1 MKITAKYLEAVDDC
15 KDQVALFRRH
25 FGEEVEVSEKLC
37 LAHAHEF
44 DWNWAAR
51 RLLDVPTWQ
60 AYERATAGGWT
71 AYEEA
76 MVPARRAY
84 EEVIAEP
91 SRAFE
96 EKATAE

>member
-1 MKITAKYLEAVDDC
+1 MKITAKYLEALDAC

-60 AYERATAGGWT
+60 AYENTTAPPRT
-71 AYEEA
+71 AS
-76 MVPARRAY
+76 PHAR
-84 EEVIAEP
+84 
-91 SRAFE
+91 
-96 EKATAE
+96 